1 MTTPRDTSSEQ
12 EAQMAPN
19 QFGLVQIDDG
29 HVEVDL
35 TPAGKVVR
43 WVGVATMFFFLITFI
58 EIIGDGFKGATGGQ
72 AEQLF
77 AFAENPFVGL
87 IIGILATTLIQSSS
101 TTTSIIVGLV
111 AGGLPVSIAVPMVMG
126 ANIGTTVTNTLAS
139 LGTVGQKEPFRRAFA
154 AATIHDFFN
163 LTAVAIF
170 LPLEIATG
178 FLAKSAAWMAG
189 LFEGSGGVDTDSV
202 DFLDMAT
209 APFVGIAETVVGA
222 VASNEVVQGVLLAL
236 IGAVGILLVIRYL
249 GIILG
254 QLMVGRAK
262 DLLHKSI
269 GRGPITGMA
278 SGAAVTVVAQSSS
291 VTTSLM
297 VPLAAANTIT
307 LRQIYPFT
315 LGANIGTTAT
325 ALIASM
331 AADEHAEAALTIAF
345 VHLLFNVFATVLI
358 FGVPFLR
365 KLPLM
370 GAETL
375 SNLATENKMYVVA
388 WVLGVYFLLPGL
400 IIAATVFVF

>member
-1 MTTPRDTSSEQ
+1 M
-12 EAQMAPN
+12 
-19 QFGLVQIDDG
+19 
-29 HVEVDL
+29 
-35 TPAGKVVR
+35 
-43 WVGVATMFFFLITFI
+43 
-58 EIIGDGFKGATGGQ
+58 
-72 AEQLF
+72 
-77 AFAENPFVGL
+77 
-87 IIGILATTLIQSSS
+87 
-101 TTTSIIVGLV
+101 
-111 AGGLPVSIAVPMVMG
+111 
-126 ANIGTTVTNTLAS
+126 
-139 LGTVGQKEPFRRAFA
+139 
-154 AATIHDFFN
+154 
-163 LTAVAIF
+163 
-170 LPLEIATG
+170 
-178 FLAKSAAWMAG
+178 
-189 LFEGSGGVDTDSV
+189 
-202 DFLDMAT
+202 
-209 APFVGIAETVVGA
+209 
-222 VASNEVVQGVLLAL
+222 QGVLLAL
-236 IGAVGILLVIRYL
+236 VGAVGILLVIRYL

-358 FGVPFLR
+358 YGVPFLR
-365 KLPLM
+365 RIPLL

-400 IIAATVFVF
+400 IIAASVFVF